1 MGEPGEAEVIGEVE
15 EPPGEPVLATDL
27 APAPGE
33 PAQRELTEQEVAIL
47 ESLDRLASGA
57 PAQPDIVKPAQAMAA
72 LIRLLIRKRMV
83 TELEFLDELSKK

>member
-1 MGEPGEAEVIGEVE
+1 VVQGVE
-15 EPPGEPVLATDL
+15 LTPIDDGGEPVLATDL
-27 APAPGE
+27 APAAPGHDGAE
-33 PAQRELTEQEVAIL
+33 RELTAQELAIL

-72 LIRLLIRKRMV
+72 LIRLLIRKRLV